1 MYNNIHESKNYQ
13 NIREIIEDF
22 TEQFGEN
29 IAFTIKH
36 KNGKEVSYEDI
47 TYNEF
52 HSDVIG
58 LAKSLIHMGLKDKRI
73 AIIGKN
79 RYEWVV
85 SFCAIT
91 YGVGVAVPLDKG
103 LPEQEIETSINRAK
117 CDAIIFTEDNKDHMN
132 ELRTNGTCPTLK
144 TFICMDDMQEFTKFH
159 LLIEKGKDLKEEE
172 EILKE
177 APKPEDLAEI
187 VFTSGTTSLA
197 KAVMLS
203 QRNVGSNIYG
213 LDCAETLYPT
223 DTNFCL
229 LPFHHTFG
237 SSGILFVMSYGAR
250 SVFCDG
256 LRYIQPNLCEYG
268 VSVFIGVP
276 LILESMHKKVM
287 AEVKKQGKEK
297 TFKFGKFVSNALMK
311 VKVDVRRKLFKDVIA
326 KLGKL
331 RLIVSGAAALD
342 PVVARDFYAM
352 GITVVQGYGL
362 TETAPVIT
370 GENDY
375 EVRFGSIGHP
385 LLGYEVKIDGKNEE
399 GIGEICAKGD
409 NVMMGYLD
417 DEEATK
423 EAIDSEGWF
432 HTGDLG
438 YIDKDGYVFI
448 TGRKKNVI
456 VLKNG
461 KNVYPEELELLIN
474 NLPYVAE
481 SMVFGW
487 PEDDGDSTLTVKI
500 VYNKEYVEKNYMD
513 KSEEEFKELV
523 WNDIKKINST
533 LTNYK
538 HMKKLIL
545 TDEEMIKTTT
555 SKVKRFQEIEKI
567 LKESK

>member
-1 MYNNIHESKNYQ
+1 MYNHIRDSKNYQ

-22 TEQFGEN
+22 TERFGDK

-36 KNGKEVSYEDI
+36 KNGKEVTYQDI

-52 HSDVIG
+52 HSDVIN
-58 LAKSLIHMGLKDKRI
+58 LAKSLIHMGLKGKKI

-103 LPEQEIETSINRAK
+103 LPEQEIEYSINKAE
-117 CDAIIFTEDNKDHMN
+117 CDAIIFTEDNKDHMS
-132 ELRTNGTCPTLK
+132 ELRTNGKTPTLK
-144 TFICMDDMQEFTKFH
+144 SFICMDDLPEFTKFH
-159 LLIEKGKDLKEEE
+159 LLIEKGKELSEEE
-172 EILKE
+172 KILEE
-177 APKPEDLAEI
+177 APKPNDLAEI

-203 QRNVGSNIYG
+203 QRNIGSNIYG
-213 LDCAETLYPT
+213 LDCTETLYPT

-256 LRYIQPNLCEYG
+256 LRYIQSNLVEYG

-276 LILESMHKKVM
+276 LILEAIHKKVM
-287 AEVKKQGKEK
+287 AEVRKQGKEK
-297 TFKFGKFVSNALMK
+297 TLNFGKFVSNALLK
-311 VKVDVRRKLFKDVIA
+311 VNIDVRRKLFKEILD

-331 RLIVSGAAALD
+331 RLIVNGAAALD
-342 PVVARDFYAM
+342 PVVARDFHSL

-362 TETAPVIT
+362 TETSPVIT
-370 GENDY
+370 GENDF
-375 EVRFGSIGHP
+375 EVRYGSVGHP

-409 NVMMGYLD
+409 NVMLGYYK
-417 DEEATK
+417 DEEATR
-423 EAIDSEGWF
+423 EAIDINGWF

-438 YIDKDGYVFI
+438 YIDKDGFIFI

-461 KNVYPEELELLIN
+461 KNIYPEELELLIN

-487 PEDDGDSTLTVKI
+487 PEDDGDMTLSVKI
-500 VYNKEYVEKNYMD
+500 VYNKDFVEKNYMD
-513 KSEEEFKELV
+513 KSKEEFEELV

-567 LKESK
+567 LKEGK